1 MVRKVIAVFCFA
13 ILFAPGCVKRETYP
27 MPEKNL
33 TPEQEEK
40 ISRMLNNKSRV
51 PQLNKELLDM
61 GELAVPVILQKIYEL
76 NKKLCNKT
84 GYGHNERVTMSCDEG
99 NLIIALGAIK
109 SKKAV
114 PALIYMLKEERKF
127 RNETSC
133 IANAL
138 SKIGDRRAIKPLKDV
153 FERELGYLKSGD
165 YEGPDYG
172 WGLAADF
179 TCQCIG
185 AIGKALCNLGD
196 RQIIGKLIDAV
207 VTAPGKF
214 PHAISMVLT
223 GITGTKKQIAAQKG
237 AVDMR
242 SFWSDWWKKNKDSF
256 SKENSR

>member
-1 MVRKVIAVFCFA
+1 MFFV
-13 ILFAPGCVKRETYP
+13 PGCTKTEKYP
-27 MPEKNL
+27 IPEKNL

-40 ISRMLNNKSRV
+40 ISRMLSNKPKV

-61 GELAVPVILQKIYEL
+61 GELAVPVILEKIFEL
-76 NKKLCNKT
+76 NEKISNRT
-84 GYGHNERVTMSCDEG
+84 GYSRNERVIMSCDEG
-99 NLIIALGAIK
+99 NLILALGAIR

-133 IANAL
+133 IGNAL
-138 SKIGDRRAIKPLKDV
+138 GEIGDGFAIEPLGEVPEK
-153 FERELGYLKSGD
+153 ELGYLKSGD

-185 AIGKALCNLGD
+185 SIGRALYDLGEV
-196 RQIIGKLIDAV
+196 QIVGKLIDAV

-214 PHAISMVLT
+214 PHDVPMGVLM
-223 GITGTKKQIAAQKG
+223 GLVLIH
-237 AVDMR
+237 
-242 SFWSDWWKKNKDSF
+242 
-256 SKENSR
+256 